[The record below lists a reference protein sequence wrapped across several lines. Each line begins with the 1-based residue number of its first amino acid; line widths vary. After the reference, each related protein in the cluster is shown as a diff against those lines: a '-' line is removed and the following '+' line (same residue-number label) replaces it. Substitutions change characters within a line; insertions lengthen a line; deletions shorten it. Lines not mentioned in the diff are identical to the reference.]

1 MVYYTK
7 FRGYSPGFEKLM
19 TWLEK
24 GKIFIFFLLII
35 FGLAYFWQINSLSTQ
50 GFQIK
55 ELENNIQLLKEEN
68 QKLELEA
75 ARQQS
80 MLNIDEQ
87 IQGLGLVAVNQVE
100 YLRPVGPAVA
110 VK

>member
-24 GKIFIFFLLII
+24 RKAILFILLII

-50 GFQIK
+50 GFQIN

-87 IQGLGLVAVNQVE
+87 IQELGLVAVNQVE

>member
-7 FRGYSPGFEKLM
+7 FRNYSPGFEKIM

-24 GKIFIFFLLII
+24 GKIFILILLII
-35 FGLAYFWQINSLSTQ
+35 FGLAYFWQINNISTQ
-50 GFQIK
+50 GFQMK
-55 ELENNIQLLKEEN
+55 ELEKNIQLLKEEN

-87 IQGLGLVAVNQVE
+87 VQELGLVAVDKVE